1 VKEGDLAEW
10 IGNGCGR
17 VQILRQELESRSEVI
32 ISSVIVSI
40 GSYKER

>member
-1 VKEGDLAEW
+1 MKEGNLAEW
-10 IGNGCGR
+10 IGSGCGT
-17 VQILRQELESRSEVI
+17 VQIFKQELDSRSEVI